1 MGVGWGTSLCGLVCS
16 KSDTL
21 RTRLVMR
28 MMMIL
33 RMMAA
38 IFLAPSTCMG
48 QRWGWGAARRYGS
61 FLPRY
66 SVPMAEP
73 EPEPEPF
80 RSWTLPQPYSLPFPE
95 PEPEPVSRRISR
107 RVINRKN
114 QQLRASSR
122 PPPSPL
128 SPPTPPSPPSPP
140 TTTNSPLSA
149 PEQKSLTNRDTNIM
163 KLLEES
169 FPNSAPPEDKL
180 FGEIFSDF

>member
-61 FLPRY
+61 FLPRS

-80 RSWTLPQPYSLPFPE
+80 RSWTLPQPYSLPIPE
-95 PEPEPVSRRISR
+95 PEPEPFSRRISR
-107 RVINRKN
+107 RVVNTKN
-114 QQLRASSR
+114 QQLTLSR
-122 PPPSPL
+122 
-128 SPPTPPSPPSPP
+128 TPPSPQSPP
-140 TTTNSPLSA
+140 TTTSSPLTR
-149 PEQKSLTNRDTNIM
+149 PQQQPLTNRNTNVL
-163 KLLEES
+163 KLLEDS
-169 FPNSAPPEDKL
+169 LPNS
-180 FGEIFSDF
+180 